1 MLQVKIIFTM
11 KTFTTSFT
19 AIIFALSIL
28 TSCGVAALDIDV
40 SELEEPCDF
49 ADAMLTCM
57 EEVSELVGDDDYD
70 DLKGDDKKMAEK
82 LMKKVEKI
90 KKAISKEANK
100 DDDFLDDVEDCDSFK
115 EFEEILGD
123 LDIRVAALDID
134 VSELEE
140 PCDFADAMLSVRTEM
155 NALMG
160 EVKEGEEQTPEF
172 QALTK
177 KAEVLMRMVNVKDID
192 YKALYA
198 CPSMKELTELNEK
211 AEKKTEQATYKK
223 NNKVRKDMQKVEN
236 EPCDFADAMLAVAT
250 EMNALKG
257 ELKEGEEPTSE
268 QEESMMVL
276 MNKMK
281 DVQVAAQN
289 ADLGPDDMQNCPSMN
304 ELNKL

>member
-57 EEVSELVGDDDYD
+57 EEVSELAGDDDYD

-115 EFEEILGD
+115 EFEEILED

-140 PCDFADAMLSVRTEM
+140 PCDFADAMLTCVE
-155 NALMG
+155 
-160 EVKEGEEQTPEF
+160 EV
-172 QALTK
+172 
-177 KAEVLMRMVNVKDID
+177 
-192 YKALYA
+192 Y
-198 CPSMKELTELNEK
+198 EL
-211 AEKKTEQATYKK
+211 
-223 NNKVRKDMQKVEN
+223 VGDD
-236 EPCDFADAMLAVAT
+236 DFDD
-250 EMNALKG
+250 LKG
-257 ELKEGEEPTSE
+257 NDKEIAEELLEKYIEILTAMSKAGYEIEVEDCSSFEEME
-268 QEESMMVL
+268 DIRKNL
-276 MNKMK
+276 
-281 DVQVAAQN
+281 
-289 ADLGPDDMQNCPSMN
+289 
-304 ELNKL
+304 